1 MATDVSKNRNEV
13 TVPLGSYLY
22 IQDGTSG
29 RVKTHVGPTVVT
41 MTGNDSPVIYQ
52 KEECG
57 PGRFVACDDLQS
69 SIRSSNV
76 VPEGFYAVLMN
87 PAKTTANAGHPQEG
101 PPSPSPDLGIGHKV
115 VIQGPKMFALWP
127 GQHAKVIRGHTL
139 RSNQY
144 LLARVY
150 NEKEARANWGEA
162 TIATTKTDETEGES
176 VVSRAALAMPE
187 DLTVGALFII
197 RGTDVSFYI
206 PPTGITVV
214 PDESGTYTRDAVSLE
229 QLEYCILV
237 DEDGTKRIPR
247 GPDVIFPH
255 PTEVFVRGGK
265 GEFKYRAIE
274 LNEIQGLHIKVTRAY
289 KDNLMMHQ
297 EFKEG
302 DEFFLTG
309 KECPI
314 YFPREEHAL
323 VRYDGNTKHFGTAVP
338 SGEARYVM
346 KRNTGTIGTIHGP
359 AMLLPNPVD
368 EVIVRRVLSPRECSL
383 WYPGNSEALAYNSTL
398 SELAKK
404 TPTTRAGA
412 VSEGEAT
419 RASARMTK
427 SAMGGDSRGGQTAMY
442 SSASSMQSFVSN
454 DSASAAGDE
463 FAKSSSYTAPR
474 TLTLSTKFE
483 GVPRINIFTGFA
495 VMVVNSKG
503 ERRVEIGPKTI
514 LLEYDET
521 LEILSLSTGKP
532 KTTEFLLETPYLRI
546 MNNKVADIVEVET
559 SDHVITQLKVSY
571 HVNFTGDTTKWWDV
585 QNYVKHACDHNRSAL
600 KGAVRQMSI
609 EAFWANPLKILRE
622 VVLAPAVSTPAVS
635 TPAVSTPAVSTPA
648 VSTPAVSRQP
658 SVDPPTAAPAVS
670 SPQGYTFEQN
680 GMRITDVELMAMA
693 ILDDRI
699 RNLIAQTQSQAVQRV
714 LALSEARSR
723 LLVTT
728 ELEEIQIKEMEVK
741 ANTEIAGQDLAIEK
755 MVAKLKADLSAI
767 AHDIK
772 VAEETQRLRQE
783 EEKTIDVSFEG
794 NAGRARKGIDD
805 AIREATSRQNLALE
819 ALKTEAQTLAL
830 KFASIK
836 DGMGE
841 ALLALSSN
849 ETMTKIA
856 EASSVQRLVG
866 GADAVAVITKMFAG
880 TGLDKAM
887 KLIAERS
894 GRPELSDVPLEIRL
908 PSDPE
913 I

>member
-1 MATDVSKNRNEV
+1 
-13 TVPLGSYLY
+13 
-22 IQDGTSG
+22 
-29 RVKTHVGPTVVT
+29 
-41 MTGNDSPVIYQ
+41 
-52 KEECG
+52 
-57 PGRFVACDDLQS
+57 
-69 SIRSSNV
+69 
-76 VPEGFYAVLMN
+76 
-87 PAKTTANAGHPQEG
+87 
-101 PPSPSPDLGIGHKV
+101 
-115 VIQGPKMFALWP
+115 
-127 GQHAKVIRGHTL
+127 
-139 RSNQY
+139 

-162 TIATTKTDETEGES
+162 TIATTKTDESEEQNKS
-176 VVSRAALAMPE
+176 VVSKAALAMPE

-247 GPDVIFPH
+247 GPDVIFPR

-265 GEFKYRAIE
+265 GELKYRAIE

-289 KDNLMMHQ
+289 KDNLMNRDL
-297 EFKEG
+297 KEG

-346 KRNTGTIGTIHGP
+346 KRNTGTIGTVHGP

-383 WYPGNSEALAYNSTL
+383 WYPGNSEALAYNFTL

-427 SAMGGDSRGGQTAMY
+427 SAMSGDGRGAQAAMY

-483 GVPRINIFTGFA
+483 GVPRINIYTGFA

-503 ERRVEIGPKTI
+503 DRRVEIGPKTI

-521 LEILSLSTGKP
+521 LEILTLSTGKP
-532 KTTEFLLETPYLRI
+532 KTTDKLLETPYLRI

-559 SDHVITQLKVSY
+559 SDHVVVQLRVSY
-571 HVNFTGDTTKWWDV
+571 HINFTGDTTKWWDV

-600 KGAVRQMSI
+600 KGAARQMGI
-609 EAFWANPLKILRE
+609 EAFWANPLKILRD
-622 VVLAPAVSTPAVS
+622 VVLGEGG
-635 TPAVSTPAVSTPA
+635 
-648 VSTPAVSRQP
+648 
-658 SVDPPTAAPAVS
+658 
-670 SPQGYTFEQN
+670 GYTFEQN
-680 GMRITDVELMAMA
+680 GMRITDVELMGVA

-728 ELEEIQIKEMEVK
+728 ELEEIQTKEMKVK
-741 ANTEIAGQDLAIEK
+741 ADAEIAGQDLAIQK
-755 MVAKLKADLSAI
+755 IMAKLKADLSVI
-767 AHDIK
+767 GHDIE
-772 VAEETQRLRQE
+772 VAKQTQDLCQE
-783 EEKTIDVSFEG
+783 EQKTHDITFEAEA
-794 NAGRARKGIDD
+794 NRARKGIDD
-805 AIREATSRQNLALE
+805 AMREATSRQNLALE

-894 GRPELSDVPLEIRL
+894 GRTERSDSPLEIRL

-913 I
+913 L